1 MANFL
6 HLFRDSGGAVYS
18 WATDVARVCWKR
30 DQTSLKISNIR
41 STSTT
46 DVSNNASNEI
56 ELWDG
61 LLEITGYS
69 AQLTVQ
75 RRPNI
80 PNISSF
86 SYGLRHEDGLLTL
99 SGLVPD
105 IISRIFG
112 LLRSDSRS
120 FSGSNLSSSYPGSL
134 ISNFSSALRHAEV
147 TLIPRSP
154 TLYILSLRFC
164 SSYVEILAVP
174 TTSLMYSFWL
184 EKGWSCPCENRL
196 RETFAY
202 SVVRDVREN
211 CVGWCSSASLTFVV
225 VEQKP
230 AAPPCRLN
238 FARPF
243 FSCSFLS
250 RHARRTKR
258 KRDYSK
264 SIVGKK
270 ERLDGLKCF
279 GWNH

>member
-41 STSTT
+41 STST

-80 PNISSF
+80 PKISSF

-105 IISRIFG
+105 IISRILIQEASAG
-112 LLRSDSRS
+112 PRAQ
-120 FSGSNLSSSYPGSL
+120 GLSSQIAFVRFQFRTTSPRSHSHPQ
-134 ISNFSSALRHAEV
+134 ISNFIHFITTFLFFLCRN
-147 TLIPRSP
+147 PGSP
-154 TLYILSLRFC
+154 H
-164 SSYVEILAVP
+164 
-174 TTSLMYSFWL
+174 
-184 EKGWSCPCENRL
+184 N
-196 RETFAY
+196 
-202 SVVRDVREN
+202 
-211 CVGWCSSASLTFVV
+211 
-225 VEQKP
+225 
-230 AAPPCRLN
+230 
-238 FARPF
+238 
-243 FSCSFLS
+243 
-250 RHARRTKR
+250 
-258 KRDYSK
+258 
-264 SIVGKK
+264 
-270 ERLDGLKCF
+270 
-279 GWNH
+279 

>member
-41 STSTT
+41 STST

-69 AQLTVQ
+69 AQLTLQ
-75 RRPNI
+75 PRPNI
-80 PNISSF
+80 PKISSF

-112 LLRSDSRS
+112 LLRSDSGS
-120 FSGSNLSSSYPGSL
+120 FSGWNLSSSYPGSL
-134 ISNFSSALRHAEV
+134 ISNRVRSIFSFALRHAEV

-154 TLYILSLRFC
+154 TLYILSLRL
-164 SSYVEILAVP
+164 VLP
-174 TTSLMYSFWL
+174 M
-184 EKGWSCPCENRL
+184 
-196 RETFAY
+196 
-202 SVVRDVREN
+202 
-211 CVGWCSSASLTFVV
+211 
-225 VEQKP
+225 
-230 AAPPCRLN
+230 
-238 FARPF
+238 
-243 FSCSFLS
+243 
-250 RHARRTKR
+250 
-258 KRDYSK
+258 
-264 SIVGKK
+264 
-270 ERLDGLKCF
+270 
-279 GWNH
+279 

>member
-80 PNISSF
+80 PKISSF

-105 IISRIFG
+105 IISRILIQEASAG
-112 LLRSDSRS
+112 RTSHPRAQ
-120 FSGSNLSSSYPGSL
+120 GLSSQIAFVRFQFRTTSRRSHSHPQ
-134 ISNFSSALRHAEV
+134 ISNFIHFITTFLFFLCRN
-147 TLIPRSP
+147 PGSP
-154 TLYILSLRFC
+154 H
-164 SSYVEILAVP
+164 
-174 TTSLMYSFWL
+174 
-184 EKGWSCPCENRL
+184 N
-196 RETFAY
+196 
-202 SVVRDVREN
+202 
-211 CVGWCSSASLTFVV
+211 
-225 VEQKP
+225 
-230 AAPPCRLN
+230 
-238 FARPF
+238 
-243 FSCSFLS
+243 
-250 RHARRTKR
+250 
-258 KRDYSK
+258 
-264 SIVGKK
+264 
-270 ERLDGLKCF
+270 
-279 GWNH
+279 